1 MVRFLGLLRTLTNIW
16 VLCILCLLCLRP
28 VALAVHGDISNLF
41 DVNLDKFANFGEE
54 TLFPTLQPT
63 FSATSRLTEAS
74 SYYPTETA
82 TAAISWSCSKALS
95 ANMVQIEGT
104 VTAGGKN
111 LSIAWYYGQQSASST
126 SNNGVFSSWKA
137 YLMSLQNM
145 QLYASPTAFYYLRGN
160 NCTSAFVTGSSVAS
174 SFTVRESVCTDSAA
188 VTLIWSAIINGI
200 AFQMQCG
207 NSLWQGSVDADKSSG
222 YLVYV
227 NGSIVLSGEGSGNK
241 GRDKQFMLGVSTKN
255 FTSLWPEWS
264 QSSIA
269 GATNVTVTYA
279 LQHLGNIHCAA
290 FPSSS
295 AQQLST
301 PLSVLQ
307 APSHVW
313 VSVTDYSQLEG
324 ALLVE
329 RLLPLTGYTIYCY
342 TEALWG
348 SAGTLVRSPLSATLS
363 GANTVQ
369 TGYLSIITVSVSIPF
384 TSLSRTTVSPAITVS
399 PANQANLTIVVSAA
413 FLGSTY
419 CSSTM
424 VNVGISNS
432 SEVDSDSIII
442 APSALTFSGTVTK
455 DIFFVQ
461 TLRKGCYGLFMQY
474 YTQDLSAPLTSVV
487 EVQYVTPLGQVS
499 GDVFFFNSTVDAST
513 DVYMQSV
520 SFSVDG
526 LRLEIRFSA
535 STDSGS
541 AMGLDPIFDCG
552 LVVRFPGSE
561 LSTCWFESST
571 LLVASFPS
579 PLSTFPSA
587 TSMLIDIGLPNV
599 GDVVELVEN
608 TIRPNCVLPSGAACA
623 KPVEDYV
630 VSGTVSISA
639 AMGPTVSAVI
649 SAPQQI
655 AVGNSLTL
663 DLSSSTGNGGR
674 NWYWVNWTVSMAVG
688 SSGSYQ
694 PALSLQNFLNNG
706 SLQWLDCV
714 YGTSGCDTLPGSFFS
729 DAGTYHFSLL
739 LSNFA
744 GWTSS
749 TSIAVQVMKSG
760 FIPAI
765 YIYGAS
771 LASLPNNA
779 TTIFR
784 AISVYSS
791 EYCPSIAVSW
801 LIYENGVIQNSL
813 ASGKHIYKDSR
824 TLAIGGYVLT
834 PGNEYRV
841 GVTML
846 CGRYSAYAEVTRY
859 ISACMVI
866 PVLQNGSSLSISL
879 SNRLVLDA
887 SQSYLSCSK
896 QSDLV
901 YQWSCVQRYPLNN
914 TGCALFYQAV
924 QQQQSESAQ
933 RNQST
938 SVLVFPTT
946 GSIFTGGVSYLITVR
961 VTSPTWSVT
970 AQSSQT
976 LTTLVDLS
984 SDAASSSSS
993 SLSTSSYLTPV
1004 SSSLLSSSSSSSSAS
1019 VPVLSVLSSN
1029 SSIIT
1034 LDGSSSFSIDAF
1046 IQSNASSVLAQW
1058 VLTSTNETLSTR
1070 RLWGAGMHYFPAV
1083 FSALHI
1089 QDGSLFSFTLQAV
1102 SLDRDSSCIDFS
1114 CASIASL
1121 STSLIAVSQIRVNV
1135 NQPPSAGS
1143 LIAYPSMGDESTMFL
1158 ISATNW
1164 QDQNLPLYYIFY
1176 QSSSEEDTTGEKF
1189 HLLRQRMQIP
1199 YMSSNLTAPLSSSE
1213 SSNSTVA
1220 LLVYVL
1226 DGLYAQSEA
1235 RYNVSVQRKSKEE
1248 DALQIIAAATVTTE
1262 TASKEL
1268 APEIVLPSLSKLL
1281 LTSVSSSNS
1290 SSCSVKLASDDD
1302 NWYATYGYASAN
1314 DCLVRQV
1321 IAGARS
1327 LEVALNLSNNGIY
1340 LISGLS
1346 LYLQSVSNLGRNGST
1361 TSATSSL
1368 LQTYNLLYEST
1379 LSVGFS
1385 VGDGS
1390 EAVTN
1395 MLESCDNL
1403 VTLVGQVESEELL
1416 SGFTSTLGLRVSPT
1430 SISRDRHRST
1440 MWRSGRRSREGR
1452 EKEEE
1457 TNEESVMSAMDVS
1470 GNSSDSSWLSAWDGS
1485 ANSSTLVLKY
1495 LTESINT
1502 LASTYLSSCPFG
1514 CSEKFRSSSF
1524 YSATILRDY
1533 WCNEEKSEDGEGVL
1547 SLLGEGVWVRKG
1559 SIFPMNETS
1568 SYGLAIVSSAVKKT
1582 AREVHFSGSS
1592 GGTNSSWNR
1601 SHTDGTNGEWLSSSL
1616 NRSEVVIH
1624 GSKYVD
1630 LSVQSPSMSEQ
1641 DAEFVVQFALN
1652 MSNNDGSTNS
1662 SGGGWEMGWS
1672 GRSFY
1677 YDVGMNA
1684 TVLYENCSNLVEYD
1698 QDVLIVCSTEQTG
1711 GPEYTFSVSSAVS
1724 MCDEQARKKSNA
1736 SWAVAFVC
1744 PLYAWEAVCVM
1755 ASNNISQSVPPMGE
1769 GGNYMFWSAESNS
1782 ENASV
1787 VSSSGGFLCRYPI
1800 SLNTSLSGV
1809 NGAGGGFGGLYASTR
1824 WSNGSYSYGV
1834 SRSQASPAKM
1844 SLFHSGSSSSSTSLS
1859 FFKDNSVLSYVAI
1872 AAITA
1877 TGAAVA
1883 LFLYYRLKKADLS
1896 FISQVDED
1904 VASTSAEFMHSR
1916 TLSGA
1921 ELDMKIEVDMD
1932 ALISSAEEG
1941 LGGRQRHWSSK
1952 IWGDG
1957 YECDCDESDLSD
1969 EEEDECEEV
1978 NVDGNEENEEEVGGV
1993 EGFVGRVGRGGK
2005 GMHAGYMQVMVRPVP
2020 VATTAAGNGC
2030 VQDV

>member
-1 MVRFLGLLRTLTNIW
+1 
-16 VLCILCLLCLRP
+16 
-28 VALAVHGDISNLF
+28 
-41 DVNLDKFANFGEE
+41 
-54 TLFPTLQPT
+54 
-63 FSATSRLTEAS
+63 
-74 SYYPTETA
+74 
-82 TAAISWSCSKALS
+82 
-95 ANMVQIEGT
+95 
-104 VTAGGKN
+104 
-111 LSIAWYYGQQSASST
+111 
-126 SNNGVFSSWKA
+126 
-137 YLMSLQNM
+137 
-145 QLYASPTAFYYLRGN
+145 
-160 NCTSAFVTGSSVAS
+160 
-174 SFTVRESVCTDSAA
+174 
-188 VTLIWSAIINGI
+188 
-200 AFQMQCG
+200 
-207 NSLWQGSVDADKSSG
+207 
-222 YLVYV
+222 
-227 NGSIVLSGEGSGNK
+227 
-241 GRDKQFMLGVSTKN
+241 MLGVSTKN

-424 VNVGISNS
+424 VNVGISNP

-1281 LTSVSSSNS
+1281 LTSVSISNS
-1290 SSCSVKLASDDD
+1290 SNCSYHLDVDTDDYD
-1302 NWYATYGYASAN
+1302 YWYNEYDYSFWYANYGEELVN

-1327 LEVALNLSNNGIY
+1327 LEVALNLSNNGIH

-1568 SYGLAIVSSAVKKT
+1568 SYGLAIVSSAVKVHVSAWPRNSSSSSSLSQNDSLLLEDST
-1582 AREVHFSGSS
+1582 GSTVSSMLRGVEVVYSLSGAVPLSGPFVWNESFSGSS

-1824 WSNGSYSYGV
+1824 WSN
-1834 SRSQASPAKM
+1834 
-1844 SLFHSGSSSSSTSLS
+1844 
-1859 FFKDNSVLSYVAI
+1859 
-1872 AAITA
+1872 
-1877 TGAAVA
+1877 
-1883 LFLYYRLKKADLS
+1883 
-1896 FISQVDED
+1896 
-1904 VASTSAEFMHSR
+1904 
-1916 TLSGA
+1916 
-1921 ELDMKIEVDMD
+1921 
-1932 ALISSAEEG
+1932 
-1941 LGGRQRHWSSK
+1941 
-1952 IWGDG
+1952 
-1957 YECDCDESDLSD
+1957 
-1969 EEEDECEEV
+1969 
-1978 NVDGNEENEEEVGGV
+1978 
-1993 EGFVGRVGRGGK
+1993 
-2005 GMHAGYMQVMVRPVP
+2005 
-2020 VATTAAGNGC
+2020 
-2030 VQDV
+2030 